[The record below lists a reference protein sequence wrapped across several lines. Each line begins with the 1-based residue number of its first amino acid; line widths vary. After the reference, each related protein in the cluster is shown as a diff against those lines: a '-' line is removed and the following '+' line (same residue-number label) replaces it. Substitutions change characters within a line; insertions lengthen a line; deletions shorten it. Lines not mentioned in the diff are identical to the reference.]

1 MDPRDHWPSIPSR
14 DDKPRRAIDK
24 YQNHS
29 EYDVTNNQVRITQ
42 RLTDRAIRSHVKIYD
57 IHDYVIK
64 EDLAQIA
71 DRLTRAGHLPIDSEA
86 NLTNYPVCPSVNTE
100 YRNNDLVCGPLL
112 MSSLLSG
119 QSGCEQSLG
128 SSQERYQTAERDDQP
143 HNGKGDC
150 HSGWPAD
157 DLPGV
162 YVWRFE
168 SKEKDL
174 LDIEKFVTST
184 NVIVN

>member
-1 MDPRDHWPSIPSR
+1 M
-14 DDKPRRAIDK
+14 
-24 YQNHS
+24 
-29 EYDVTNNQVRITQ
+29 RITQ
-42 RLTDRAIRSHVKIYD
+42 RLTDRAIRSLVKIYD
-57 IHDYVIK
+57 IHDYIIE

-71 DRLTRAGHLPIDSEA
+71 DRLTRAGQLPVDGEV
-86 NLTNYPVCPSVNTE
+86 NLTHHPVCQSVNTE
-100 YRNNDLVCGPLL
+100 YRNNNLVCGLLL
-112 MSSLLSG
+112 MSSLFSG
-119 QSGCEQSLG
+119 QSGGEQSLV

-143 HNGKGDC
+143 HHGEGDC
-150 HSGWPAD
+150 HSGWPVN

-162 YVWRFE
+162 HVWRFE